1 VPVIRVEAVA
11 ATALALLALAVT
23 AMLEKD
29 KLDAL
34 TSAIVEA
41 ALWSG
46 FMIFV
51 LPRVASAMPPV
62 PVTTDQLPPTAPLW
76 KKAAPSIVFM
86 AGFEAAAVAYSLF
99 AQQYFGLGVAL
110 ALPILIWVKLR
121 RAGRTERE
129 LYGQLWTTAGLAWT
143 SKSHT
148 RYIVLTA
155 LD

>member
-1 VPVIRVEAVA
+1 MPVIRVEAVA
-11 ATALALLALAVT
+11 ATVLALLALAVT
-23 AMLEKD
+23 AMLGQD

-46 FMIFV
+46 FMLFV
-51 LPRVASAMPPV
+51 LPRLASGMPPV

-76 KKAAPSIVFM
+76 KKAAPSIVFT
-86 AGFEAAAVAYSLF
+86 AGYEAAAVAYSLF
-99 AQQYFGLGVAL
+99 AQQYFALGVGL
-110 ALPILIWVKLR
+110 ALPILIWANLR
-121 RAGRTERE
+121 RAERTERE

-143 SKSHT
+143 SKSRT
-148 RYIVLTA
+148 RYVVLSA